1 MAETFRRHAVSHF
14 QLLDLAPC
22 PPEQADAI
30 VLPVPLERTVSYAP
44 GTAGGPAAILG
55 ASAQIELF
63 DEETGVDFEQ
73 APRLY
78 TAVALMPGSSLEA
91 DLAAIEAAVGR
102 FRDKFV
108 LTLGGEH
115 TLTLGAVSGLCEQLD
130 RTTIVQIDA
139 HADLVNRLED
149 GLALSHGTVMRRLWE
164 RGARLVQLGVRSL
177 SREEF
182 ELIGRGERVQTF
194 FAHQLP
200 ERFQEAIDVLRG
212 LEGDVYLSVDI
223 DGLDPGLVPSTGTP
237 QPGGLSWRETMALLQ
252 AVTAAPRARLLG
264 ADLVEF
270 IPSPHPPGCDLTAA
284 KLAVKILAWW
294 HAGRE
299 RAGLRSA

>member
-1 MAETFRRHAVSHF
+1 MNAVT
-14 QLLDLAPC
+14 QLLDLPPC
-22 PPEQADAI
+22 PPERADAV
-30 VLPVPLERTVSYAP
+30 VLPVPMERTVSYGP
-44 GTAGGPAAILG
+44 GTSGGPAAILA
-55 ASAQIELF
+55 ASGQVELF

-73 APRLY
+73 APRIH
-78 TAVALMPGSSLEA
+78 TAAALMPCDSLEV
-91 DLAAIEAAVGR
+91 DLAAIEAVTGR

-115 TLTLGAVSGLCEQLD
+115 TLTLGAAAGLCEDIGNL
-130 RTTIVQIDA
+130 TIVQIDA
-139 HADLVNRLED
+139 HADLIDCLED
-149 GLALSHGTVMRRLWE
+149 GLKIGHGTVMRRLWE

-182 ELIGRGERVQTF
+182 ELINAGPRIRTF

-200 ERFQEAIDVLRG
+200 DRFDEALDTLSR

-223 DGLDPGLVPSTGTP
+223 DGLDSGLVPSTGTP
-237 QPGGLSWRETMALLQ
+237 QPDGLSWRQTMAILR
-252 AVTAAPRARLLG
+252 AVTAAPRARLVG

-270 IPSPHPPGCDLTAA
+270 VPSPHPPGCDLTAA

-294 HAGRE
+294 HVGQQK
-299 RAGLRSA
+299 LSPSSAPQCP